1 MSEKGKKNANTL
13 AIWIT
18 WLSVI
23 GAAAGAILTQLT
35 GLGVEVP
42 TVVLS
47 ILSVLALLARRMPQV
62 PVSNPRGSSL
72 AIGLLVA
79 VLSLAGVAPEGW
91 TDAYP
96 ADPPAQTETL
106 DVLEPSEDAREEVP
120 LVMLPAVGARLF
132 VEGVVGSLACN
143 PVTPGIKTGGAYLT
157 DNYRTYVTS
166 DPALSDAQKLER
178 HEIACNHRRLL
189 GLSIPD
195 DCPPVPGEE

>member
-1 MSEKGKKNANTL
+1 MSEAQKRNANTL

-132 VEGVVGSLACN
+132 VEGVACSLACN
-143 PVTPGIKTGGAYLT
+143 PVTPGIKVAADKVTEGYTGYIQT
-157 DNYRTYVTS
+157 D
-166 DPALSDAQKLER
+166 PLLSDQQKAER
-178 HEIACNHRRLL
+178 HELSCNLRRLV
-189 GLSIPD
+189 GISVPA
-195 DCPPVPGEE
+195 DCPPVGGEE